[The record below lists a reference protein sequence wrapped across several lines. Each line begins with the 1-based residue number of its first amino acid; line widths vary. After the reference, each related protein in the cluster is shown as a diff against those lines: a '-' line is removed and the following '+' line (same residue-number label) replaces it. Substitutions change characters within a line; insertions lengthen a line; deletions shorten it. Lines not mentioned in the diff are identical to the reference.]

1 MYRSTSR
8 TQMTRN
14 WWRAHGSQMVRK
26 WLQTKFTK
34 QIHPI
39 PKTALLR
46 QRRWW
51 KAEPTSPNGYKAR
64 TTSDTMKA
72 KKVTQPTSTHGA
84 SMNRNRKPRQ
94 GPTSTPLKAQV
105 DPGPEKSR
113 TTGTKAK
120 SKCQPQMDW
129 PMWDARQNNK
139 SRNHWKS
146 KLQKQRSQ
154 RV

>member
-1 MYRSTSR
+1 MQHKTLKNKRKPMYRSTSR

-34 QIHPI
+34 LIHPI

-84 SMNRNRKPRQ
+84 SMNRNRKRRQ

-105 DPGPEKSR
+105 DPGPEKKPNH
-113 TTGTKAK
+113 GTKAK
-120 SKCQPQMDW
+120 SQCRPQMDW

-139 SRNHWKS
+139 SRNH
-146 KLQKQRSQ
+146 
-154 RV
+154 